1 MKKFFWY
8 SFAVAVLIAIVALF
22 EVMPHTTTFSLNYD
36 EFFVDEYGTIH
47 GKNCPYKEK
56 PLFSRKYKKYDILI
70 KSDQTICKECLLFE
84 EDKLLLLNE
93 INIQEEIKR
102 LRREGAS
109 EEFINKKISSYKPK

>member
-22 EVMPHTTTFSLNYD
+22 EVMPYTTTFSLNYD
-36 EFFVDEYGTIH
+36 EYFVDEYGTIH
-47 GKNCPYKEK
+47 GKNSPYKGK
-56 PLFSRKYKKYDILI
+56 SFLSRKYKKYDILI

-84 EDKLLLLNE
+84 EDKLLLLHE

-109 EEFINKKISSYKPK
+109 EEFINKKISMYKLK